1 MSHKALTQ
9 EKKCTRSTFLTYIF
23 AFAQILLGS
32 VFLSIMAQIA
42 IPLPYTPVP
51 MTLQTL
57 AVALLAISL
66 GSTKA
71 PLAVIAYLLQATAGL
86 PVLAGGAVRPLWMIG
101 QNAGYLLS
109 YIFVSYLVAK
119 LLEHFKPVGF
129 VKTWLILSVL
139 ELCILSIGSVW
150 LGYFVGWEN
159 AFSMGMLAFLPAAA
173 VKVTVAATSYKP
185 VQWIKSLLN

>member
-1 MSHKALTQ
+1 MTYKTVTE
-9 EKKCTRSTFLTYIF
+9 EKKYIRSKPLHYLF

-32 VFLSIMAQIA
+32 VFLGVMAQIA

-71 PLAVIAYLLQATAGL
+71 PLAAIAYLVQATAGL
-86 PVLAGGAVRPLWMIG
+86 PVLAGGAVNPLWMISPR
-101 QNAGYLLS
+101 AGYLLS
-109 YIFVSYLVAK
+109 YILASFLVAK
-119 LLEHFKPVGF
+119 LLEYFKPVSF
-129 VKTWLILSVL
+129 IKTALILSL
-139 ELCILSIGSVW
+139 NELCILSIGSLW

-173 VKVTVAATSYKP
+173 VKTTVAATSYRP
-185 VQWIKSLLN
+185 VQWAKEYL